1 MAVKVKMS
9 EDVYEE
15 VSLPEV
21 SDMEEAIDTDVCPA
35 YSTSEF
41 IKKSSPDYVDI
52 VVYDEVK

>member
-21 SDMEEAIDTDVCPA
+21 SNMEAIDTDVCPA

-41 IKKSSPDYVDI
+41 IKKSSPDYVDT